1 MARARSHSK
10 VDSLPQE
17 VRDLIA
23 QLLKSD
29 RTYSQIMA
37 KLHEL
42 DLPEAEMPSRS
53 GLGRWAKQ
61 QAAILDEVRRSE
73 AISRA
78 VVERFGEET
87 DDRLSRANLAMAHG
101 VVTRLM
107 FTEEGGRTEV
117 DFKEANWLTNSIHK
131 LAASEKINL
140 DVELIKKRERD
151 KVKAANALAVEK
163 VAKQAGLSAEL
174 IAKLKASI
182 FGKEA
187 V

>member
-117 DFKEANWLTNSIHK
+117 DFKEANSIHK